1 LFALQVDTTRKIRH
15 FLLHSQNFT
24 PFFRFQPRVL
34 RKGIDFRV
42 KKQTTNA
49 KRFLRLASEKH
60 END

>member
-1 LFALQVDTTRKIRH
+1 LLYKSIQRAKLGIFFYILKILHLFFV
-15 FLLHSQNFT
+15 
-24 PFFRFQPRVL
+24 FQPRVL